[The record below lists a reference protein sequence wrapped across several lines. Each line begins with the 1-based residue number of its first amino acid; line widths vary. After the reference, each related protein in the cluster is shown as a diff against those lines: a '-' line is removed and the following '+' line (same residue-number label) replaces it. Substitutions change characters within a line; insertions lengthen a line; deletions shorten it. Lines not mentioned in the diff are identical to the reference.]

1 MKAVNLIGAVVQGI
15 VLVCIAAI
23 TNISVHALI
32 GAHAAAAIFM
42 AEGNGANFAVVPHIY
57 PARNGIVSGLTGA
70 AGNLGGIVFSL
81 VFRFDGMSYHKAYRI
96 IGIIGVVLPL
106 SVSWIRVPK
115 VAIWWKFLI
124 ISATRRAR
132 LVRKTSSW
140 PSINYKQDLWPKS
153 YSVLMSY
160 YQDKH
165 RHIVNRKFT

>member
-1 MKAVNLIGAVVQGI
+1 MLTLIGAVVQGI
-15 VLVCIAAI
+15 VLVCIGAI
-23 TNISVHALI
+23 ANNNVHTLI
-32 GAHAAAAIFM
+32 GTHTVAAIFM
-42 AEGNGANFAVVPHIY
+42 AEGNGANFAVVPHVY

-96 IGIIGVVLPL
+96 IGIISMILPL

-115 VAIWWKFLI
+115 VDIWRKFLI

-140 PSINYKQDLWPKS
+140 PSINISGTYGQKVI
-153 YSVLMSY
+153 VLNVLFTS
-160 YQDKH
+160 
-165 RHIVNRKFT
+165 INTVVLFNRKFT